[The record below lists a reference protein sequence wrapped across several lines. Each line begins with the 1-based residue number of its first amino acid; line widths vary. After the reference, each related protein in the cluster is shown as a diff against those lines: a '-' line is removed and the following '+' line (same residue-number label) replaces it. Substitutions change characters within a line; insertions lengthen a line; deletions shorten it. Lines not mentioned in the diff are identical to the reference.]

1 MPVPT
6 KSSENTTERAVFPDG
21 VPILTTSEPGKP
33 GISASC
39 DATCCAPSI
48 SETPGFVGRITTVGI
63 RVGTRVALTMGVPVG
78 WLVGAMVSVG
88 VSDGDGV
95 RVAVG
100 SGSLI
105 ATVSALVDQSPV
117 NEP

>member
-1 MPVPT
+1 
-6 KSSENTTERAVFPDG
+6 
-21 VPILTTSEPGKP
+21 
-33 GISASC
+33 
-39 DATCCAPSI
+39 
-48 SETPGFVGRITTVGI
+48 
-63 RVGTRVALTMGVPVG
+63 MGVPVG